1 MVAIN
6 KKDMLRPTY
15 EFTYTSALSY
25 VEDRRIN
32 QLIELAKK
40 EEKTESEEKA
50 VAELLSFIPE
60 VTQVRVTVAQC
71 NGLMS
76 AKYNR
81 LTVDA
86 RDFFME
92 ESGLDLPHEVNLS
105 AEQIDIRNIAFDAAA
120 ALAATVKFEQRTT
133 KPVITANGID
143 YEDNEWVEGLPD
155 ELSTVAGFVNECPD
169 TLRDAWVTRAYDA
182 NPNLWRRSTD
192 ETAKNFG
199 AVSANE
205 LTKR

>member
-1 MVAIN
+1 
-6 KKDMLRPTY
+6 MLRPTY

-25 VEDRRIN
+25 VEDRAIN

-40 EEKTESEEKA
+40 ENKTEGEEKA
-50 VAELLSFIPE
+50 VADLLGFIPD
-60 VTQVRVTVAQC
+60 VTQVRITVAQC

-86 RDFFME
+86 RDFFVE
-92 ESGLDLPHEVNLS
+92 QSGLTLPFVGALT
-105 AEQIDIRNIAFDAAA
+105 AEQVDIRNAAFDAAA

-133 KPVITANGID
+133 KPVIAADGID
-143 YEDNEWVEGLPD
+143 YEDSEWVEGLPD
-155 ELSTVAGFVNECPD
+155 ELATVAGFVSECPD

>member
-1 MVAIN
+1 MI
-6 KKDMLRPTY
+6 RPKY
-15 EFTYTSALSY
+15 EFIYTSALSY
-25 VEDRRIN
+25 VEDRAIN

-40 EEKTESEEKA
+40 ENKTEGEEKA
-50 VAELLSFIPE
+50 VADLLSFIPD
-60 VTQVRVTVAQC
+60 VTQVRITVAQC

-86 RDFFME
+86 RDFFVE
-92 ESGLDLPHEVNLS
+92 QSGLTLPHEGELS
-105 AEQIDIRNIAFDAAA
+105 TEQMEIRNIAFDAAA
-120 ALAATVKFEQRTT
+120 ALAATVMFEQRTT
-133 KPVITANGID
+133 KPVITASGID
-143 YEDNEWVEGLPD
+143 YEDSEWVEGLPD
-155 ELSTVAGFVNECPD
+155 ELATVAGFVSECPD

-192 ETAKNFG
+192 ETSKNFG

>member
-1 MVAIN
+1 
-6 KKDMLRPTY
+6 MLRPTY

-25 VEDRRIN
+25 VEVRRID

-40 EEKTESEEKA
+40 EDKTEGEENA
-50 VAELLSFIPE
+50 VADLLSFIPD
-60 VTQVRVTVAQC
+60 VTQVRITVAQC

-86 RDFFME
+86 RDFFVE
-92 ESGLDLPHEVNLS
+92 QSGLTLPHEGALT
-105 AEQIDIRNIAFDAAA
+105 AEQVDIRNAAFDAAA

-133 KPVITANGID
+133 KPVITASGID
-143 YEDNEWVEGLPD
+143 YEDSEWVEGLPD
-155 ELSTVAGFVNECPD
+155 ELSTVAGFVSECPD
-169 TLRDAWVTRAYDA
+169 TLRDAWVNRAYDC
-182 NPNLWRRSTD
+182 NPNLWRRDTD

-199 AVSANE
+199 AVSENA
-205 LTKR
+205 LMKR

>member
-1 MVAIN
+1 
-6 KKDMLRPTY
+6 MLRPTY

-25 VEDRRIN
+25 VEDKAIN
-32 QLIELAKK
+32 RLIALAKK
-40 EEKTESEEKA
+40 EDQSEEEKQA
-50 VAELLSFIPE
+50 VAELIDFIPE
-60 VTQVRVTVAQC
+60 VTQVRITVAQC

-81 LTVDA
+81 MTVDA
-86 RDFFME
+86 RDFFVE
-92 ESGLDLPHEVNLS
+92 QSGLTLPYEVALT
-105 AEQIDIRNIAFDAAA
+105 AEQVDIRNAAFDAAA

-133 KPVITANGID
+133 KPLVTADGIA
-143 YEDNEWVEGLPD
+143 YEDSEWVEGLPD
-155 ELSTVAGFVNECPD
+155 ELATVAGFVLECPD

-199 AVSANE
+199 AVSENA

>member
-1 MVAIN
+1 V
-6 KKDMLRPTY
+6 
-15 EFTYTSALSY
+15 
-25 VEDRRIN
+25 RI
-32 QLIELAKK
+32 
-40 EEKTESEEKA
+40 
-50 VAELLSFIPE
+50 
-60 VTQVRVTVAQC
+60 TVAQC

-81 LTVDA
+81 MTVDA
-86 RDFFME
+86 RDFFVE
-92 ESGLDLPHEVNLS
+92 QSGLTLPYEGALT
-105 AEQIDIRNIAFDAAA
+105 AEQVDIRNAAFDAAA

-133 KPVITANGID
+133 KPLITADGIA
-143 YEDNEWVEGLPD
+143 YEDSEWVEGLPD
-155 ELSTVAGFVNECPD
+155 ELATVAGFVLECPD

-199 AVSANE
+199 AVSENA

>member
-1 MVAIN
+1 
-6 KKDMLRPTY
+6 MLRPTY

-25 VEDRRIN
+25 VEDRAIN

-40 EEKTESEEKA
+40 ENKTEGEEKA
-50 VAELLSFIPE
+50 VADLLSFIPD
-60 VTQVRVTVAQC
+60 VTQVRITVAQC

-86 RDFFME
+86 RDFFVE
-92 ESGLDLPHEVNLS
+92 QSGLTIPHDGELS
-105 AEQIDIRNIAFDAAA
+105 TEQMEIRNIAFDAAA
-120 ALAATVKFEQRTT
+120 ALAATVRFEQRTT
-133 KPVITANGID
+133 KPVIAAEGID
-143 YEDNEWVEGLPD
+143 YEDSEWVEGLPD
-155 ELSTVAGFVNECPD
+155 ELSTVAGFVSECPD

-199 AVSANE
+199 AVSENA

>member
-1 MVAIN
+1 
-6 KKDMLRPTY
+6 MLRPTY
-15 EFTYTSALSY
+15 EFIYTSALSY
-25 VEDRRIN
+25 VEDRAIN

-40 EEKTESEEKA
+40 ENKTEGEEKA
-50 VAELLSFIPE
+50 VADLLSFIPD
-60 VTQVRVTVAQC
+60 VTQVRITVAQC

-86 RDFFME
+86 RDFFVE
-92 ESGLDLPHEVNLS
+92 QSGLTLPHEGELS
-105 AEQIDIRNIAFDAAA
+105 TEQMEIRNIAFDAAA
-120 ALAATVKFEQRTT
+120 ALAATVMFEQRTT
-133 KPVITANGID
+133 KPVITASGID
-143 YEDNEWVEGLPD
+143 YEDSEWVEGLPD
-155 ELSTVAGFVNECPD
+155 ELSTVAGFVSECPD
-169 TLRDAWVTRAYDA
+169 TLRDAWVTRSYDA

-205 LTKR
+205 LTKC

>member
-1 MVAIN
+1 
-6 KKDMLRPTY
+6 MLRPTY

-25 VEDRRIN
+25 VEDRAIN

-40 EEKTESEEKA
+40 ENKTEGEEKA
-50 VAELLSFIPE
+50 VADLLSFIPD
-60 VTQVRVTVAQC
+60 VTQARITVAQC

-86 RDFFME
+86 RDFFVE
-92 ESGLDLPHEVNLS
+92 QSGLTLPFVGALT
-105 AEQIDIRNIAFDAAA
+105 AEQVDIRNAAFDAAA

-133 KPVITANGID
+133 KPVIAADGID
-143 YEDNEWVEGLPD
+143 YEDSEWVEGLPD
-155 ELSTVAGFVNECPD
+155 ELATVAGFVSECPD

>member
-1 MVAIN
+1 
-6 KKDMLRPTY
+6 MLRPTY

-25 VEDRRIN
+25 VEDRAIN

-40 EEKTESEEKA
+40 ENKTEGEEKA
-50 VAELLSFIPE
+50 VADLLSFIPD
-60 VTQVRVTVAQC
+60 VTQVRITVAQC

-86 RDFFME
+86 RDFFVE
-92 ESGLDLPHEVNLS
+92 QSGLTIPHDGELS
-105 AEQIDIRNIAFDAAA
+105 TEQMEIRNIAFDAAA
-120 ALAATVKFEQRTT
+120 ALAATVRFEQRTT
-133 KPVITANGID
+133 KPVIAAEGID
-143 YEDNEWVEGLPD
+143 YEDSEWVEGLPD
-155 ELSTVAGFVNECPD
+155 ELSTVAGFVSECPD

-199 AVSANE
+199 AVSENE

>member
-1 MVAIN
+1 
-6 KKDMLRPTY
+6 MLRPTY

-25 VEDRRIN
+25 VEDRAIN

-40 EEKTESEEKA
+40 ENKTEGEEKA
-50 VAELLSFIPE
+50 VADLLSFIPD
-60 VTQVRVTVAQC
+60 VTQVRITVAQC

-86 RDFFME
+86 RDFFVE
-92 ESGLDLPHEVNLS
+92 QSGLTLPHEGELS
-105 AEQIDIRNIAFDAAA
+105 TEQKEIRNISFDAAA

-133 KPVITANGID
+133 KPVITVSGID
-143 YEDNEWVEGLPD
+143 YEDSEWVEGLPD
-155 ELSTVAGFVNECPD
+155 ELSTVAGFVSECPD

-199 AVSANE
+199 AVSENA
-205 LTKR
+205 LMKR

>member
-1 MVAIN
+1 
-6 KKDMLRPTY
+6 MLRPTY

-25 VEDRRIN
+25 VEDRAIN

-40 EEKTESEEKA
+40 ENKTEGEEKA
-50 VAELLSFIPE
+50 VADLLSFIPD
-60 VTQVRVTVAQC
+60 VTQVRITVAQC

-86 RDFFME
+86 RDFFVE
-92 ESGLDLPHEVNLS
+92 QSGLTLPHEGELS
-105 AEQIDIRNIAFDAAA
+105 TEQKEIRNISFDAAA

-133 KPVITANGID
+133 KPVITASGID
-143 YEDNEWVEGLPD
+143 YEDSEWVEGLPD
-155 ELSTVAGFVNECPD
+155 ELSTVAGFVSECPD

-199 AVSANE
+199 AVSENA
-205 LTKR
+205 LMKR

>member
-1 MVAIN
+1 
-6 KKDMLRPTY
+6 MLRPTY

-25 VEDRRIN
+25 VEDRAIN

-40 EEKTESEEKA
+40 ENKTEGEEKA
-50 VAELLSFIPE
+50 VADLLSFIPD
-60 VTQVRVTVAQC
+60 VTQVRITVAQC

-86 RDFFME
+86 RDFFVE
-92 ESGLDLPHEVNLS
+92 QSGLTLPHEGELS
-105 AEQIDIRNIAFDAAA
+105 TEQMEIRNIAFDAAA

-133 KPVITANGID
+133 KPVITASGID
-143 YEDNEWVEGLPD
+143 YEDSEWVEGLPD
-155 ELSTVAGFVNECPD
+155 ELSTVAGFVSECPD

-199 AVSANE
+199 AVSVKE
-205 LTKR
+205 SMKR

>member
-1 MVAIN
+1 
-6 KKDMLRPTY
+6 MLRPTY

-25 VEDRRIN
+25 VEDRAIN

-40 EEKTESEEKA
+40 ENKTEGEEKA
-50 VAELLSFIPE
+50 VADLLSFIPD
-60 VTQVRVTVAQC
+60 VTQVRITVAQC

-86 RDFFME
+86 RDFFVE
-92 ESGLDLPHEVNLS
+92 QSGLTLPFVGALT
-105 AEQIDIRNIAFDAAA
+105 AEQVDIRNAAFDAAA

-133 KPVITANGID
+133 KPVIAADGID
-143 YEDNEWVEGLPD
+143 YEDSEWVEGLPD
-155 ELSTVAGFVNECPD
+155 ELATVAGFVSECPD

>member
-1 MVAIN
+1 
-6 KKDMLRPTY
+6 MLRPTY

-25 VEDRRIN
+25 VEDRAIN

-40 EEKTESEEKA
+40 ENKTEGEEKA
-50 VAELLSFIPE
+50 VADLLSFIPD
-60 VTQVRVTVAQC
+60 VTQVRITVAQC

-86 RDFFME
+86 RDFFVE
-92 ESGLDLPHEVNLS
+92 QSGLTIPHDGELS
-105 AEQIDIRNIAFDAAA
+105 TEQMEIRNIAFDAAA
-120 ALAATVKFEQRTT
+120 ALAATVRFEQRTT
-133 KPVITANGID
+133 KPVIAAEGID
-143 YEDNEWVEGLPD
+143 YEDSEWVEGLPD
-155 ELSTVAGFVNECPD
+155 ELSTVAGFVSECPD

>member
-1 MVAIN
+1 
-6 KKDMLRPTY
+6 MLRPTY
-15 EFTYTSALSY
+15 EFIYTSALSY
-25 VEDRRIN
+25 VEDRAIN

-40 EEKTESEEKA
+40 ENKTEGEEKA
-50 VAELLSFIPE
+50 VADLLNFIPH
-60 VTQVRVTVAQC
+60 VTQARITVAQC

-86 RDFFME
+86 RDFFVE
-92 ESGLDLPHEVNLS
+92 QSGLTLPHEGELS
-105 AEQIDIRNIAFDAAA
+105 TEQKDIRNFAFDAAA

-133 KPVITANGID
+133 RPIITADGID
-143 YEDNEWVEGLPD
+143 YEDSEWVEGLPD
-155 ELSTVAGFVNECPD
+155 ELATVAGFVFECPD

>member
-1 MVAIN
+1 
-6 KKDMLRPTY
+6 MLRPTS

-25 VEDRRIN
+25 VEDRAIN

-40 EEKTESEEKA
+40 ENKTEGEEKA
-50 VAELLSFIPE
+50 VADLLSFIPD
-60 VTQVRVTVAQC
+60 VTQVRITVAQC

-86 RDFFME
+86 RDFFVE
-92 ESGLDLPHEVNLS
+92 QSGLTIPHDGELS
-105 AEQIDIRNIAFDAAA
+105 TEQMEIRNIAFDAAA
-120 ALAATVKFEQRTT
+120 ALAATVRFEQRTT
-133 KPVITANGID
+133 KPVIAAEGID
-143 YEDNEWVEGLPD
+143 YEDSEWVEGLPD
-155 ELSTVAGFVNECPD
+155 ELSTVAGFVSECPD

>member
-1 MVAIN
+1 
-6 KKDMLRPTY
+6 MLRPTY

-25 VEDRRIN
+25 VEDRAIN

-40 EEKTESEEKA
+40 ENKTEGEEKA
-50 VAELLSFIPE
+50 VADLLSFIPD
-60 VTQVRVTVAQC
+60 VTQVRITVAQC

-86 RDFFME
+86 RDFFVE
-92 ESGLDLPHEVNLS
+92 QSGLTIPHDGELS
-105 AEQIDIRNIAFDAAA
+105 TEQMEIRNIAFDAAA
-120 ALAATVKFEQRTT
+120 ALAATVRFEQRTT
-133 KPVITANGID
+133 KPVIAAEGID
-143 YEDNEWVEGLPD
+143 YEDSEWVEGLPD
-155 ELSTVAGFVNECPD
+155 ELSTVAGFVSECPD

-205 LTKR
+205 STKR

>member
-1 MVAIN
+1 MI
-6 KKDMLRPTY
+6 RPKY
-15 EFTYTSALSY
+15 EFIYTSALSY
-25 VEDRRIN
+25 AEDRQIN
-32 QLIELAKK
+32 RLIALAQK
-40 EEKTESEEKA
+40 EEQTEEEQNA
-50 VAELLSFIPE
+50 VALLLELIPE
-60 VTQVRVTVAQC
+60 VTQVRITVAQC

-81 LTVDA
+81 LAIDA
-86 RDFFME
+86 RDFFVDF
-92 ESGLDLPHEVNLS
+92 SGLTLPYEGELS
-105 AEQIDIRNIAFDAAA
+105 AEQMEARHIAFDAAA
-120 ALAATVKFEQRTT
+120 ALAATVRFEQRTT
-133 KPVITANGID
+133 KPIIAAGGID
-143 YEDNEWVEGLPD
+143 YEDSEWVEGLPD
-155 ELSTVAGFVNECPD
+155 ELATVAGFVFECPD